1 LGIAEKGKEM
11 NPLTD
16 EQRRFAVAVLSQDL
30 MRGYELV
37 KSNKNAS
44 GTPLGQQG
52 RGELMDY
59 IGRLR
64 DVLEALGMAQA
75 QLDQIAEQFGAAI
88 YRVN

>member
-1 LGIAEKGKEM
+1 
-11 NPLTD
+11 
-16 EQRRFAVAVLSQDL
+16 
-30 MRGYELV
+30 
-37 KSNKNAS
+37 
-44 GTPLGQQG
+44 
-52 RGELMDY
+52 MDY